1 MATKGTL
8 VFTNGRLYS
17 GTNSTTGK
25 EIAQFTL
32 VIKDGKIAYVGPS
45 DAAELNQYSNIE
57 ERDLNGQ
64 HVLPAFID
72 AHTHLLLLGQS
83 LAKVQLDGCKDLSD
97 IRLRISEYIEQ
108 NPDKDRI
115 LCSGWMHS
123 MTAGQAKAS
132 MLDDLTGKPIY
143 IDSKDLHSCWC
154 NTPALAEMGVQN
166 MPDPAGG
173 TIERD
178 FEGKA
183 SGLLSE
189 ACVLL
194 IVWPWLAQVLSVEEK
209 MVSLRAGIKAY
220 HEVGVTGCIDMA
232 MDENAWEAILALRKA
247 EGGRLPLRVA
257 AHWCINPGNGE
268 ADRLEQVE
276 RAIELAGLYNA
287 STSPDL
293 RIMGIKVICD
303 GVIDACTAALKE
315 PYTTNGASP
324 EPIWTPAMLDPVVK
338 RACEAGLQCALHAI
352 GDQAVHNAINVLEKH
367 GKAGDRHRIEHLEL
381 TAPEDAARLGKLG
394 ITASIQPVHADPA
407 ILRAWPALLGP
418 ARLERAFAYQEFS
431 DQGAMLAIGSDAPTA
446 PHPPLK
452 NLYVATTRKSAR
464 YPDAGDLPVNEK
476 FKLGIAEA
484 VNAATFGA
492 AYSCFTE
499 DRLGTLE
506 VGKEADFVIVDMDF
520 VAENLLSAKV
530 AETYFAGKKVYDAQ
544 SALAKM
550 PKM

>member
-1 MATKGTL
+1 MSSSKTL
-8 VFTNGRLYS
+8 VLTNGHFYTGIKTENGS
-17 GTNSTTGK
+17 SSTRS
-25 EIAQFTL
+25 TL
-32 VIKDGKIAYVGPS
+32 VVKDGKIVYLGPS
-45 DAAELNQYSNIE
+45 DSDVLHQYSDIE
-57 ERDLNGQ
+57 EQDLKGR
-64 HVLPAFID
+64 HVLPSFID

-83 LAKVQLDGCKDLSD
+83 LAKVQLDGCKDLGE
-97 IRLRISEYIEQ
+97 IRLRIAQYVQQ
-108 NPDKDRI
+108 NPDKERV

-123 MTAGQAKAS
+123 MTDSQAKAS
-132 MLDDLTGKPIY
+132 MLDDLTEKPVY

-154 NTPALAEMGVQN
+154 NTAALAEMGVQN

-178 FEGKA
+178 AEGKA

-209 MVSLRAGIKAY
+209 MTSLRAGIKAY
-220 HEVGVTGCIDMA
+220 HENGVTGCIDMA
-232 MDENAWEAILALRKA
+232 MDENAWEAILALREA
-247 EGGRLPLRVA
+247 EGGRLPMRLA

-268 ADRLEQVE
+268 ADRLKQVE
-276 RAIELAGLYNA
+276 RAVELAGLYNA

-293 RIMGIKVICD
+293 RVVGIKIICD

-315 PYTTNGASP
+315 PYTTNVASP
-324 EPIWTPAMLDPVVK
+324 DPIWTPSMLDPVVK
-338 RACEAGLQCALHAI
+338 RACEAGIQCALHAI
-352 GDQAVHNAINVLEKH
+352 GDQAVHNAVNVLEAH
-367 GKAGDRHRIEHLEL
+367 GEPGQRHRIEHLEL

-418 ARLERAFAYQEFS
+418 ERVKRAFAYQDFA
-431 DQGAMLAIGSDAPTA
+431 DHGATLAIGSDAPTA

-452 NLYVATTRKSAR
+452 NLYVATTRRSAR
-464 YPDAGDLPVNEK
+464 YPDAGDQPVNAH

-484 VNAATFGA
+484 VNAATRGA
-492 AYSCFTE
+492 AHSCFGE

-506 VGKEADFVIVDMDF
+506 VGKEADFVIVEMDF
-520 VAENLLSAKV
+520 RPEGLLSAKV
-530 AETYFAGKKVYDAQ
+530 AQTYFAGDKVYDAAAG
-544 SALAKM
+544 SEDT
-550 PKM
+550 PEI

>member
-1 MATKGTL
+1 MATEGTL
-8 VFTNGRLYS
+8 VFKNGKLYS
-17 GTNSTTGK
+17 GEQSK
-25 EIAQFTL
+25 IADQSSSSTL
-32 VIKDGKIAYVGPS
+32 VIKDGKIVYVGPS
-45 DAAELNQYSNIE
+45 DAAELRQYSNAQ
-57 ERDLNGQ
+57 ERDLKGQ

-72 AHTHLLLLGQS
+72 GHTHLLLLGQS

-97 IRLRISEYIEQ
+97 IRLRIAKYIQQ

-132 MLDDLTGKPIY
+132 TLDDLTDKPIY

-178 FEGKA
+178 HEGKA

-220 HEVGVTGCIDMA
+220 HEVGVTGCVDMA
-232 MDENAWEAILALRKA
+232 MDENAWEAILALRNI
-247 EGGRLPLRVA
+247 EGGRLPLRIA

-268 ADRLEQVE
+268 ADRLKQVE

-293 RIMGIKVICD
+293 RIVGIKIICD

-315 PYTTNGASP
+315 PYTTNVASP
-324 EPIWTPAMLDPVVK
+324 EPI
-338 RACEAGLQCALHAI
+338 
-352 GDQAVHNAINVLEKH
+352 
-367 GKAGDRHRIEHLEL
+367 
-381 TAPEDAARLGKLG
+381 
-394 ITASIQPVHADPA
+394 
-407 ILRAWPALLGP
+407 
-418 ARLERAFAYQEFS
+418 
-431 DQGAMLAIGSDAPTA
+431 
-446 PHPPLK
+446 
-452 NLYVATTRKSAR
+452 
-464 YPDAGDLPVNEK
+464 
-476 FKLGIAEA
+476 
-484 VNAATFGA
+484 
-492 AYSCFTE
+492 
-499 DRLGTLE
+499 
-506 VGKEADFVIVDMDF
+506 
-520 VAENLLSAKV
+520 
-530 AETYFAGKKVYDAQ
+530 
-544 SALAKM
+544 
-550 PKM
+550 